1 MKKLFKSLSVVLA
14 LMLAAAS
21 LVSCSAPSEPG
32 QGKNKKTKYELYIS
46 AGGEKTE
53 PHSVLRYIQ
62 SYNEATDQ
70 WTAAD
75 GMGMFSSPS
84 EYIYGHKDSIPA
96 VNSKNVTID
105 LSSNGKLS
113 KVEIYGKD
121 ELLSTYNLKKSISL
135 AETDIFDDA
144 KKEFSNLSKGTHYV
158 VLTVSYTDKLIKTEQ
173 GDRYTGSGYTY
184 YFKIVIE

>member
-1 MKKLFKSLSVVLA
+1 MKKLFKSLAVVLA

-84 EYIYGHKDSIPA
+84 EYIYGHEDSIPA

-113 KVEIYGKD
+113 KVEIYGKAD
-121 ELLSTYNLKKSISL
+121 LLDVYELAESITL
-135 AETDIFDDA
+135 GETDIFADA
-144 KKEFSNLSKGTHYV
+144 EKAFSSLPEGTHYV
-158 VLTVSYTDKLIKTEQ
+158 VLTVSYK
-173 GDRYTGSGYTY
+173 GDFIESDTGGRYEGSGYTY
-184 YFKIVIE
+184 YFKIVT